1 MIGHP
6 EYYTRFG
13 FERADRFGISSK
25 WDVPDDAFMI
35 LILDRKVM
43 NGITVVAGY
52 RKEWAEAM

>member
-1 MIGHP
+1 VIGHP

-13 FERADRFGISSK
+13 FERAGRFGISSE
-25 WDVPDDAFMI
+25 WNMPDDAFMI

-52 RKEWAEAM
+52 RKEWAETM